1 MSHSVQLPHYTGVAS
16 NACDLEAL
24 QLNIFINGSLDVLG
38 GDQCG
43 DMVDLE
49 VKDLTEV

>member
-1 MSHSVQLPHYTGVAS
+1 MQLSHYNRVAS

-24 QLNIFINGSLDVLG
+24 QLNLFINGSLDVLG

-43 DMVDLE
+43 DMLDLE
-49 VKDLTEV
+49 IKDTAEV